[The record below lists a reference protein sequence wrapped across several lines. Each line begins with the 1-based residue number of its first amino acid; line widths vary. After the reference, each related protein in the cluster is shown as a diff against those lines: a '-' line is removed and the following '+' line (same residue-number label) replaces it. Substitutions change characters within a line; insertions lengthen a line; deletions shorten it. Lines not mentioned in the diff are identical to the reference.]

1 MKINEL
7 HESTTSG
14 AIATVA
20 TPMTTQRRSD
30 VGKGVY
36 GKGKAGNLLTGKKT
50 NKKFANSIAEGNDP
64 AEFSRIY
71 NIRPE
76 HRARFKGLIN
86 SGYAPDKAAD
96 MIKKKYA
103 YSGFLGTEK
112 INEDVKKFT
121 SKQQVIDHFVKQ
133 GKTAAQGAS
142 AWERGW
148 RGPKPKAKT
157 PSTAPKNAYWL
168 DKDNVTEA
176 ELQEDDLI
184 LVPGE
189 GHRLKSGFMPNRHG
203 SQDHEVQMARGDLY
217 QTMKNSEAILKM
229 IEGRSEEVGLEG
241 WVQAKITKASD
252 YLNSV
257 RQYLESKG
265 IRETGGVIAGGG
277 VGESKK
283 GGQKEVDDYKKW
295 RKDNFDDLD
304 TTRKIVS
311 RTPSSRNP
319 WQDMEDAAAYAG
331 KSFKRRG
338 N

>member
-1 MKINEL
+1 MKIKE
-7 HESTTSG
+7 
-14 AIATVA
+14 
-20 TPMTTQRRSD
+20 
-30 VGKGVY
+30 
-36 GKGKAGNLLTGKKT
+36 
-50 NKKFANSIAEGNDP
+50 
-64 AEFSRIY
+64 
-71 NIRPE
+71 
-76 HRARFKGLIN
+76 
-86 SGYAPDKAAD
+86 
-96 MIKKKYA
+96 
-103 YSGFLGTEK
+103 
-112 INEDVKKFT
+112 INENAKSITEDAKKFT